1 MNLDQLR
8 NEIQPLREALLA
20 HPLYGDLK
28 SPSALRTFMQYH
40 VFAVWDFMSLLKAL
54 QQRLCCVSVP
64 WTPSNYASGG
74 RLINEIVL
82 GEETDSDGQGGYCS
96 HFDLYLRSMT
106 RFGAP
111 TAQIEKFVDFLRTG
125 SSVSRALQLAEVAFP
140 IQQFV
145 KHTFETIDG
154 GDVCEI
160 ASAFTFGRED
170 LLPGVFQCIV
180 DELNQNVDGRLDDF
194 QFYLKRHVE
203 LDGEEHGPLAAQLMT
218 TLCGDAVTNWQAAT
232 DAAVAALT
240 ERLALWDGIHAAI
253 QRNVS

>member
-8 NEIQPLREALLA
+8 TEIQPLREALLA

-28 SPSALRTFMQYH
+28 SPAALRTFMQYH

-54 QQRLCCVSVP
+54 QQRLSCVTVP
-64 WTPSNYASGG
+64 WIPTAHASGA

-82 GEETDSDGQGGYCS
+82 GEETDSDGAEGFCS

-106 RFGAP
+106 RFGAS
-111 TAQIEKFVDFLRTG
+111 TAQIERFVQLLRARAG
-125 SSVSRALQLAEVAFP
+125 VSSAMQSAEVASP

-145 KHTFETIDG
+145 NHTFQTIDG
-154 GDVCEI
+154 GNVCEI

-180 DELNQNVDGRLDDF
+180 DELNQNVDGSLSDF
-194 QFYLKRHVE
+194 QFYLQRHVE

-218 TLCGDAVTNWQAAT
+218 NLCGDSAANWQAAT
-232 DAAVAALT
+232 TAAVAALT
-240 ERLALWDGIHAAI
+240 ARLAFWDGIHAAI
-253 QRNVS
+253 RNG

>member
-8 NEIQPLREALLA
+8 TEIQPLRAALLA

-28 SPSALRTFMQYH
+28 SPAALRTFMQYH

-64 WTPSNYASGG
+64 WIPGSHTSGA

-82 GEETDSDGQGGYCS
+82 GEETDSDGEGGFCS

-106 RFGAP
+106 RFGAS
-111 TAQIEKFVDFLRTG
+111 TTQIDRFLQLLRAG
-125 SSVSRALQLAEVAFP
+125 ASVASALQSAEVAPP
-140 IQQFV
+140 IQRFV
-145 KHTFETIDG
+145 DHTFQTIDG
-154 GDVCEI
+154 GNVCEI

-180 DELNQNVDGRLDDF
+180 DELNQNVDGSLSDF

-218 TLCGDAVTNWQAAT
+218 NLCGDSVANWQAAT
-232 DAAVAALT
+232 AAAVAALT
-240 ERLALWDGIHAAI
+240 ARLAFWDGIHAAI
-253 QRNVS
+253 AVA

>member
-8 NEIQPLREALLA
+8 TTIQPFRQALLD

-28 SPSALRTFMQYH
+28 APAALRTFMQYH
-40 VFAVWDFMSLLKAL
+40 VFAVWDFMSLLKGL

-64 WTPSNYASGG
+64 WVPPSQPSGG

-82 GEETDSDGQGGYCS
+82 GEETDSDGAGGYCS
-96 HFDLYLRSMT
+96 HFELYRRSMI
-106 RFGAP
+106 RFGAS
-111 TAQIEKFVDFLRTG
+111 TAQIDRFVQQLQG
-125 SSVSRALQLAEVAFP
+125 GASVSEALQSTAAALA

-145 KHTFETIDG
+145 KHTFQTLDG
-154 GDVCEI
+154 GDVCQI

-180 DELNQNVDGRLDDF
+180 DELNEHVDGGLSDF

-218 TLCGDAVTNWQAAT
+218 NLCGDSATNWQNAI
-232 DAAVAALT
+232 DAAVASLT
-240 ERLALWDGIHAAI
+240 ARLAFWDGIHAAI
-253 QRNVS
+253 QQGDV